1 MTITARN
8 ILQHEIIG
16 QEVEITK
23 STNKSLEGAKGII
36 TDETQNTITLRNDNK
51 IRIMPKN
58 QITLMFKIN
67 GEKIEVEGKY
77 LLGKPEDR
85 IKK

>member
-1 MTITARN
+1 MSITAKN

-23 STNKSLEGAKGII
+23 STNKSLEGIKGKI
-36 TDETQNTITLRNDNK
+36 TDETQNTITMQSNHK
-51 IRIMPKN
+51 TKIMPKN
-58 QITLMFKIN
+58 QITLTFKIN

-77 LLGKPEDR
+77 FQGKPEDR